1 MSKFVPFDFNEE
13 VIARF
18 RSDHKIPVHFYN
30 KDGQIL
36 IYSKEGA
43 SDAEIERLLRFVEQ
57 GIYYDVDDAHTLG
70 LAKESREVPD
80 GLSDVKLLTEQ
91 TAEEL
96 TRNTREL
103 FDQLKQS
110 SVTAVQTRRLSG
122 QLTEVWN
129 NFESQPE
136 AMTGLVNIIDLMG
149 SQESSYQVQLAV
161 KRTVVAMAMKTRG
174 LAAQSYRDRIRI
186 QEMTGI
192 LMTSAMLCDIGNTK
206 IKIPDHTPLTAEEMR
221 MIRQHPLMSYMML
234 AHDPGISE
242 AIKHNVLCHHR
253 PLRDGMKG
261 NNYPETRF
269 LRGRLTM
276 LAEQYRNEPGRQHLA
291 DDISRQLSILD
302 IDPPYEEDLNI
313 LALASEFASLT
324 SDVPWRPAYS
334 PRRAVE
340 MIINNSFFTYTSRI
354 VREFLDYVSISL
366 CDNQKILSERDF
378 IIVGARTRDERFF
391 FEACQITNATRYQ
404 SKPGINRLATLS
416 PVLRTEPKFHIAG
429 FDLTSIKPDRRLA
442 HYELAKDDS
451 RHIVY
456 YVNPEFDADLHG
468 ALMELT
474 RRH

>member
-1 MSKFVPFDFNEE
+1 
-13 VIARF
+13 
-18 RSDHKIPVHFYN
+18 
-30 KDGQIL
+30 
-36 IYSKEGA
+36 
-43 SDAEIERLLRFVEQ
+43 
-57 GIYYDVDDAHTLG
+57 
-70 LAKESREVPD
+70 
-80 GLSDVKLLTEQ
+80 
-91 TAEEL
+91 
-96 TRNTREL
+96 
-103 FDQLKQS
+103 
-110 SVTAVQTRRLSG
+110 
-122 QLTEVWN
+122 
-129 NFESQPE
+129 
-136 AMTGLVNIIDLMG
+136 
-149 SQESSYQVQLAV
+149 
-161 KRTVVAMAMKTRG
+161 
-174 LAAQSYRDRIRI
+174 
-186 QEMTGI
+186 
-192 LMTSAMLCDIGNTK
+192 
-206 IKIPDHTPLTAEEMR
+206 
-221 MIRQHPLMSYMML
+221 
-234 AHDPGISE
+234 
-242 AIKHNVLCHHR
+242 
-253 PLRDGMKG
+253 
-261 NNYPETRF
+261 
-269 LRGRLTM
+269 M